1 MDNNI
6 HLHFCPRVMLI
17 LQPFVITLFLLY
29 WTVNKTGLY
38 SEKRYHSYFLMLFT
52 IQTSLEWQ
60 FRRKVVGVCSQ
71 DVQKHKV
78 EKIVP
83 NSELCR
89 VEGTGLQ
96 REHQVINSKTSAE
109 LQAVAGNLSYLCSLS
124 SKLFVF
130 FEKFPTEKEAHSN
143 HVALRT
149 NIMKC
154 IWTEEQVD
162 NSGHFDMLSRSLFSE
177 EFVSPTSRNTV
188 GSFKNCFSCR
198 GMILSRMAHI
208 Q

>member
-1 MDNNI
+1 MQEWWWSPSYLHFIQQCGPWKKTDWFWRKTQDVVSLLGQRNVSSGYTTINLTNMFFSIFQKREWTNSSHLHIMDNNI

-109 LQAVAGNLSYLCSLS
+109 LQLWL
-124 SKLFVF
+124 
-130 FEKFPTEKEAHSN
+130 ET
-143 HVALRT
+143 
-149 NIMKC
+149 
-154 IWTEEQVD
+154 
-162 NSGHFDMLSRSLFSE
+162 
-177 EFVSPTSRNTV
+177 
-188 GSFKNCFSCR
+188 
-198 GMILSRMAHI
+198 
-208 Q
+208 